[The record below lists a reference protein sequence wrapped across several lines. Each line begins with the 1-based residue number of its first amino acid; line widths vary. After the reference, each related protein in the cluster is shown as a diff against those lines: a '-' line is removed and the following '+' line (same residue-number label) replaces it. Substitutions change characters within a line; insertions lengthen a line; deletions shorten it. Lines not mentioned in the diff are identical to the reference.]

1 MLRWRRAT
9 LPVSDAGPR
18 PCAGYGS
25 RNTQDPSPSHVPL
38 QGYRATSS
46 SRLADRALQSV
57 PLRAL
62 REQSASLR
70 RWLEV
75 DASCR
80 GASCAAAA
88 GATAAGLVSSFEAEA
103 EEEQKFHPALHPV
116 GRRRTDHRRQSEL
129 WGAWRS
135 FWREPLF
142 SRRALG
148 KMDQWRRAL
157 GG

>member
-57 PLRAL
+57 PLMAL
-62 REQSASLR
+62 RGTSASLR

-88 GATAAGLVSSFEAEA
+88 GSTAAGLVSSFEAEGG
-103 EEEQKFHPALHPV
+103 EGQEFSPALP
-116 GRRRTDHRRQSEL
+116 
-129 WGAWRS
+129 
-135 FWREPLF
+135 P
-142 SRRALG
+142 
-148 KMDQWRRAL
+148 
-157 GG
+157 GGPR